1 VQNVLVSEG
10 SEDTDGDIILVL
22 EAMKMET
29 EIRSNK
35 TGVIISVH
43 VAEGDNITAG
53 DILITLE

>member
-1 VQNVLVSEG
+1 VSEG
-10 SEDTDGDIILVL
+10 SEVTDGDIILVL